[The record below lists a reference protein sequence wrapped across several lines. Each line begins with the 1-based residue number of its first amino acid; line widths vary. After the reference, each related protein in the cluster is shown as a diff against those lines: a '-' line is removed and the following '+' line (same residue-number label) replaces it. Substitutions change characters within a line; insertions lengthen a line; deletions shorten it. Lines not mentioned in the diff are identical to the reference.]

1 MNKAALRAVYR
12 QKRQDLQAGEENR
25 LQDLL
30 LIQFQQLDLPGIDIV
45 HSYLPA
51 HGKKEP
57 DPEPIL
63 RFLAFR
69 NPQLQIIVPRVNADG
84 KTLSHFLLEED
95 TALVLNP
102 WGIPEPEQAV
112 EADVSGIDL
121 VLVPL
126 LAVDRTGHRVGYGK
140 GFYDR
145 FLAAL
150 PVHAIKMG
158 LSFFEPV
165 DRIGDT
171 NTFDVRLDYCI
182 TPTRCYAFE

>member
-1 MNKAALRAVYR
+1 MNKAALRAIYR
-12 QKRQDLQAGEENR
+12 EKRQALQAGEEHR

-45 HSYLPA
+45 HSYLA
-51 HGKKEP
+51 ARGKKEP

-69 NPQLQIIVPRVNADG
+69 NPQLQVIVPRVNADG
-84 KTLSHFLLEED
+84 LTLSHYLLEED
-95 TALVLNP
+95 TPLELND
-102 WGIPEPEQAV
+102 WGIPEPRQAM
-112 EADVSGIDL
+112 EADISGIDL

-126 LAVDRTGHRVGYGK
+126 LAFDQAGHRVGYGK

-150 PVHAIKMG
+150 PPHTIKLG

-165 DRIGDT
+165 DRISDT

-182 TPTRCYAFE
+182 TPSRSYAFE